1 MKKSLTALL
10 LLVCMMAAMLA
21 SCTGTTPDVAA
32 TEDVIT
38 DLADVNWTLP
48 VEGASA
54 SSYTM
59 AEAQAHDLS
68 KFIVSMMRSSNDVN
82 MAFSRISM
90 IMEGCLLKEMVADLG
105 MESASGATVEAYN
118 VSMEPITF
126 ELTAEDLTADYC
138 LIGWIC
144 NKKEP
149 LPDTESYVGIF
160 FNDDYKGEGESSCY
174 LSKIIFH

>member
-32 TEDVIT
+32 TEDIIT

-54 SSYTM
+54 TSYTM
-59 AEAQAHDLS
+59 AEAQNHDLS
-68 KFIVSMMRSSNDVN
+68 KFIVSMMRSSNDAN
-82 MAFSRISM
+82 ISFSRISM

-105 MESASGATVEAYN
+105 MESASGATVEV
-118 VSMEPITF
+118 VSLTDGDISF
-126 ELTAEDLTADYC
+126 ELTAEDLASDYC

-149 LPDTESYVGIF
+149 LPDTETYVGIF
-160 FNDDYKGEGESSCY
+160 FNDDYKGEGQSSCW
-174 LSKIIFH
+174 LKKIIFH